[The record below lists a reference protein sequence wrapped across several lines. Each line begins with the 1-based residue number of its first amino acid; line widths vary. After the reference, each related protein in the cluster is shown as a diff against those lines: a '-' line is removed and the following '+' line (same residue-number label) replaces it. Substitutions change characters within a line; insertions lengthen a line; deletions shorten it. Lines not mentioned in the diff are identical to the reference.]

1 MKPMLATD
9 ADESKL
15 RFPLIVQPKVDG
27 VRALNLFGRLTGRSL
42 KEHANKHVTARFSHS
57 KYIGLDGEMAVDS
70 VPYTH
75 EALCRLTT
83 SALNTISGTPSVDW
97 WVFDLI
103 TAKTKDLPYAERRQL
118 LELKVRELADPH
130 VRMMPG
136 WLIHSKEQL
145 DAADEWFIEQGFE
158 GTITRDPGKDYKYG
172 RSTVREQGLLRIK
185 RFVEEEA
192 VVIAITEGQHN
203 ANEAKTN
210 ELGQTERS
218 THQENMVPNGMV
230 GNLICKALKDVVDHN
245 GNTLIA
251 CGQEITVAAGRMPHG
266 DREFYFAN
274 PGLIIGMTIKFKF
287 FPKGI
292 KDKPR
297 FPTFQSL
304 RMDSDR

>member
-15 RFPLIVQPKVDG
+15 RYPLYVQPKIDG

-42 KEHANKHVTARFSHS
+42 KEHKNRAVTARFSHS
-57 KYIGLDGEMAVDS
+57 KYIGLDGEMAIDD
-70 VPYTH
+70 VPYTD

-83 SALNTISGTPSVDW
+83 SALSTITGRSNVDW
-97 WVFDLI
+97 WVFDFI
-103 TAKTKDLPYAERRQL
+103 TQDTKNLPYRERFRLLQERVKEIGDPYVQVVPCWEISSHAEL
-118 LELKVRELADPH
+118 V
-130 VRMMPG
+130 
-136 WLIHSKEQL
+136 
-145 DAADEWFIEQGFE
+145 AADEYFLEQGFE
-158 GTITRDPGKDYKYG
+158 GTITRDPAGMYKFG
-172 RSTVREQGLLRIK
+172 RSTTREQGLLRIK

-192 VVIAITEGQHN
+192 AVIGMTEGQHN

-218 THQENMVPNGMV
+218 THQENMIPNGMI

-245 GNTLIA
+245 GTKLIS
-251 CGQEITVAAGRMPHG
+251 CGQEITVAAGCMTHDQRVH
-266 DREFYFAN
+266 YFAN
-274 PGLIIGMTIKFKF
+274 PGDILDKVIKFKF

-297 FPTFQSL
+297 FPTFQSF
-304 RMDSDR
+304 RMESDM